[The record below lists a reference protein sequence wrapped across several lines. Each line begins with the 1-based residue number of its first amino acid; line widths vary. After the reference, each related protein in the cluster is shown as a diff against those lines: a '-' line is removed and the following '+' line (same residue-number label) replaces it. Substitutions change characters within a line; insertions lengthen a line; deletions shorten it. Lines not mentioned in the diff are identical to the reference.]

1 MSLLA
6 NALRWLL
13 IRRDGIIRSQDALT
27 HESHL
32 LLLQSLPLM
41 AKEGFIIRDKMSF
54 REINILFSYK
64 CGPSFLSKQNF
75 SIVGAHPQIPTGR
88 GCGVQ
93 QTDQERS
100 SWRAG
105 GEKLRREG

>member
-93 QTDQERS
+93 HRQV
-100 SWRAG
+100 
-105 GEKLRREG
+105 RREAPGEQGERK